1 MGEAV
6 GIILQARMGSS
17 RLPGKVLKPFFHT
30 TLLGWI
36 LERLSDLPWP
46 VVTATGQG
54 DRDDLIERFCSDSG
68 RLCFRGE
75 EDDVLDRYYRCAKAY
90 GFSHVVRL
98 TADNPFP
105 DTAILRSLVEMHV
118 SEAAAYSHA
127 FGELPIGVGAE
138 IFSLVALERSWRN
151 GRQSNHREHVNEY
164 ILEHPE
170 TFKIARL
177 EIPFELSCPALAL
190 TIDTWADYER
200 ITGYFDSPPDIRVG
214 TKTLI
219 EQCSSSA

>member
-36 LERLSDLPWP
+36 LERLSGLPWP

-54 DRDDLIERFCSDSG
+54 DCDDLIERACLDSG

-75 EDDVLDRYYRCAKAY
+75 EDDVLDRFYRCGKTY

-105 DTAILRSLVEMHV
+105 DTVIVRSLVEMHA

-127 FGELPIGVGAE
+127 FGDLPIGVGAE
-138 IFSLVALERSWRN
+138 IFSLEALERSWHDGQRP
-151 GRQSNHREHVNEY
+151 NHREHVNEY
-164 ILEHPE
+164 ILEHPQM
-170 TFKIARL
+170 FKVARL
-177 EIPFELSCPALAL
+177 EIPVEFRCPNLAL
-190 TIDTWADYER
+190 TIDTPADYER
-200 ITGYFDSPPDIRVG
+200 ITGYFDSPPDMNIG
-214 TKTLI
+214 TKALI